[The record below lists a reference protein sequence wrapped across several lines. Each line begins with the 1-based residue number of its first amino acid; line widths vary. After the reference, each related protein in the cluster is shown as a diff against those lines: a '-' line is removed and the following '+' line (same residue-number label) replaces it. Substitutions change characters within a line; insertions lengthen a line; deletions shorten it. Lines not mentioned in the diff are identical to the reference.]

1 MKLTLIG
8 GALALAAVAGCAEL
22 TDTTGVTPEQQ
33 ACVAQTLVA
42 MQADAAAKDL
52 RLAQK
57 AALVAQAC
65 GLSADA
71 VLFKLAEAE

>member
-22 TDTTGVTPEQQ
+22 TNTTGVTPEDQ

-65 GLSADA
+65 GISVDA
-71 VLFKLAEAE
+71 IILKVVE

>member
-22 TDTTGVTPEQQ
+22 TNTTGVTPEDQ

-52 RLAQK
+52 RPAQK

-65 GLSADA
+65 GISADA
-71 VLFKLAEAE
+71 IILKAAE

>member
-1 MKLTLIG
+1 MKFILIG
-8 GALALAAVAGCAEL
+8 GALALAAVAGCAQL
-22 TDTTGVTPEQQ
+22 TEKTGLTAEQQ

-42 MQADAAAKDL
+42 MQSDAAAKDL

-65 GLSADA
+65 GIDADA
-71 VLFKLAEAE
+71 IIL

>member
-65 GLSADA
+65 GISADA
-71 VLFKLAEAE
+71 IILKVVE

>member
-52 RLAQK
+52 RLAHLGRLPAG
-57 AALVAQAC
+57 AADR
-65 GLSADA
+65 S
-71 VLFKLAEAE
+71 